1 MSDFFCTF
9 ATYLINNPKRKENN
23 MAQNISTTQYE
34 HVITYADGHKR
45 VARLFFSREGNLC
58 EFNKRSRKY
67 GHYFDST
74 GVVNIEPLNKEQDL
88 LKKTRSFIK
97 KVIATLEKSGLWS
110 NFLHDFKIVAQ
121 LDDERLGKFLHADW
135 DESQKI
141 MLELG
146 LNHRQCGVDCLKWT
160 VEKGIK
166 SINYGSWDKQQF
178 MPMFAKAIEEKKS
191 FGHDWRK
198 GYDNSVE
205 CRFDEKDN
213 VMRAWY
219 SEEYK
224 GCGNGHYYYAIDA
237 THAIFGEDD

>member
-1 MSDFFCTF
+1 M
-9 ATYLINNPKRKENN
+9 ATTIHPF
-23 MAQNISTTQYE
+23 ITSTTQYE
-34 HVITYADGHKR
+34 HVVTYADGHKR
-45 VARLFFSREGNLC
+45 IARLFNSAQGYLC

-67 GHYFDST
+67 GHYFDT
-74 GVVNIEPLNKEQDL
+74 TNVVSVEPLDKEKDL
-88 LKKTRSFIK
+88 LEKTRRFIN

-121 LDDERLGKFLHADW
+121 LDDEKLLKFLNAEW

-166 SINYGSWDKQQF
+166 SINYDAWCRTNI
-178 MPMFAKAIEEKKS
+178 MPMFANAIVTKGR
-191 FGHDWRK
+191 FNMRWRK
-198 GYDNSVE
+198 GYDNSIE
-205 CRFDEKDN
+205 CRFDEKEN

>member
-1 MSDFFCTF
+1 MTTTIHPFIT
-9 ATYLINNPKRKENN
+9 
-23 MAQNISTTQYE
+23 STTQYE
-34 HVITYADGHKR
+34 HVVTYADGRKR
-45 VARLFFSREGNLC
+45 VARLFNSAQGYLC

-67 GHYFDST
+67 GHYFDT
-74 GVVNIEPLNKEQDL
+74 TNVVSVEPLDKEQDL
-88 LKKTRSFIK
+88 LKKTRRFIN

-121 LDDERLGKFLHADW
+121 LDDEKLLKFLNAEW

-146 LNHRQCGVDCLKWT
+146 LNNRQCGVDCLKWT

-166 SINYGSWDKQQF
+166 NINYNSWDKQQF
-178 MPMFAKAIEEKKS
+178 MPMFAKAIEEKET

-198 GYDNSVE
+198 GYDNRIE
-205 CRFDEKDN
+205 CRFDEKEN

>member
-1 MSDFFCTF
+1 MT
-9 ATYLINNPKRKENN
+9 
-23 MAQNISTTQYE
+23 QNISTTQRE
-34 HVITYADGHKR
+34 HVVTYADGHKR
-45 VARLFFSREGNLC
+45 VARLFFSCEGNLC

-67 GHYFDST
+67 GHYFDT
-74 GVVNIEPLNKEQDL
+74 TNVVSVEPLDKEQDL
-88 LKKTRSFIK
+88 LKKTRGFIK

-121 LDDERLGKFLHADW
+121 LDDERLAKFLHAEW
-135 DESQKI
+135 DESQA
-141 MLELG
+141 MAQELG

-166 SINYGSWDKQQF
+166 TINYNSWDKDV
-178 MPMFAKAIEEKKS
+178 MPTEFAKAIEERKS
-191 FGHDWRK
+191 FGHNWRK
-198 GYDNSVE
+198 GYDNSIE

-224 GCGNGHYYYAIDA
+224 NCGNGHYYYAIDEK
-237 THAIFGEDD
+237 HAIFGEDD

>member
-1 MSDFFCTF
+1 
-9 ATYLINNPKRKENN
+9 
-23 MAQNISTTQYE
+23 MAQNISTTQHE
-34 HVITYADGHKR
+34 HVVTYADGHKR

-74 GVVNIEPLNKEQDL
+74 GIVNIEPLNKEQDL

-121 LDDERLGKFLHADW
+121 LDDERLGKFLHAEL
-135 DESQKI
+135 DESQA
-141 MLELG
+141 MAQELG
-146 LNHRQCGVDCLKWT
+146 LYHRQCGVDCLKWT

-166 SINYGSWDKQQF
+166 SINYDAWRRTNL
-178 MPMFAKAIEEKKS
+178 MPMFAKAIETKDEFS
-191 FGHDWRK
+191 MRWHK
-198 GYDNSVE
+198 GYDNSVG
-205 CRFDEKDN
+205 CRFDAKDN
-213 VMRAWY
+213 IMCAWY

>member
-1 MSDFFCTF
+1 
-9 ATYLINNPKRKENN
+9 

-74 GVVNIEPLNKEQDL
+74 GVVSIEPLNKEQDL

-121 LDDERLGKFLHADW
+121 LDDERLGKFLHAEW
-135 DESQKI
+135 DESQA
-141 MLELG
+141 MAQELG
-146 LNHRQCGVDCLKWT
+146 LYHRQCGVDCLRWT
-160 VEKGIK
+160 VQKGIK
-166 SINYGSWDKQQF
+166 SINYDAWRRTNL
-178 MPMFAKAIEEKKS
+178 MPMFANAIETKDNFS
-191 FGHDWRK
+191 MRWRK

-205 CRFDEKDN
+205 CRFDAKED

>member
-1 MSDFFCTF
+1 
-9 ATYLINNPKRKENN
+9 
-23 MAQNISTTQYE
+23 MAQKNISTTQRE
-34 HVITYADGHKR
+34 HVVTYADGHKR
-45 VARLFFSREGNLC
+45 VARLFFSSEGNLC

-74 GVVNIEPLNKEQDL
+74 GVVSIEPLNKEQDL

-121 LDDERLGKFLHADW
+121 LDDEKLLKFLNAKW

-166 SINYGSWDKQQF
+166 CINYNKWNKDSEIKL
-178 MPMFAKAIEEKKS
+178 FAQAIANKEQYRS
-191 FGHDWRK
+191 TWRK

-205 CRFDEKDN
+205 CRFDAKDD

-224 GCGNGHYYYAIDA
+224 GLANGHYYYAIDA

>member
-9 ATYLINNPKRKENN
+9 AAYLINNPKRKENN
-23 MAQNISTTQYE
+23 MVQNISTTQRE
-34 HVITYADGHKR
+34 HVVTYADGHKR
-45 VARLFFSREGNLC
+45 VARLFLSQEGFLC
-58 EFNKRSRKY
+58 EYNARSRKY
-67 GHYFDST
+67 GHYFDT
-74 GVVNIEPLNKEQDL
+74 TNVVSVEPLDKEQDL
-88 LKKTRSFIK
+88 LKKTRRFIN

-121 LDDERLGKFLHADW
+121 LDDEKLLKFLNAEW

-146 LNHRQCGVDCLKWT
+146 LNYRQCGVDCLKWT

-166 SINYGSWDKQQF
+166 SINYDAWCRTNI
-178 MPMFAKAIEEKKS
+178 MPMFANAIVTKGR
-191 FGHDWRK
+191 FNMRWRK
-198 GYDNSVE
+198 DYDNSIE
-205 CRFDEKDN
+205 CRFDEKEN